1 MELLTQPEAWI
12 AFLTLTVLEIVL
24 GVDNIVMVTVLA
36 DGLPER
42 HRPLARKGGLALA
55 MVARI
60 ALLFSITW
68 MMGLEATLFEVLG
81 REFSGHDLIL
91 LVGGVFLLAKGTH
104 EIHVDLEG
112 RGREGQAREMTR
124 AAVGTVLAQIVAL
137 DVVFSLDSV
146 ITAVGMADHLEV
158 MVAAVVV
165 AVGVMIALIGPI
177 SRFIRE
183 HPTVKM
189 LALSFLL
196 LIGATLVA
204 EGLGHPFPK
213 GYIYF
218 AFAFSIFVDALQM
231 KVRKNRRAGGASGA
245 GAA

>member
-12 AFLTLTVLEIVL
+12 AFLTLTALEIVL

-42 HRPLARKGGLALA
+42 QRPLARKGGLALA

-60 ALLFSITW
+60 ALLFTITW
-68 MMGLEATLFEVLG
+68 MMGLQATLFEVVG
-81 REFSGHDLIL
+81 QEFSGHDLIL

-112 RGREGQAREMTR
+112 RDREVQAREMTR
-124 AAVGTVLAQIVAL
+124 AAVGTVLAQIVVL
-137 DVVFSLDSV
+137 DIVFSLDSV

-165 AVGVMIALIGPI
+165 AVGVMIVLIGPI
-177 SRFIRE
+177 SRFIKE

-218 AFAFSIFVDALQM
+218 AFAFSIFVDTLQIRAR
-231 KVRKNRRAGGASGA
+231 KVAGAGGS
-245 GAA
+245 

>member
-12 AFLTLTVLEIVL
+12 AFLTLTALEIVL

-42 HRPLARKGGLALA
+42 QRPLARKGGLALA

-60 ALLFSITW
+60 ALLFTITW
-68 MMGLEATLFEVLG
+68 MMGLEATLFEVVG
-81 REFSGHDLIL
+81 QEFSGHDLIL

-112 RGREGQAREMTR
+112 RDREEQAREMTR
-124 AAVGTVLAQIVAL
+124 AAVGTVLAQIVVL
-137 DVVFSLDSV
+137 DIVFSLDSV

-165 AVGVMIALIGPI
+165 AVGVMIVLIGPI
-177 SRFIRE
+177 SRFIKE

-218 AFAFSIFVDALQM
+218 AFAFSIFVDALQIRARQ
-231 KVRKNRRAGGASGA
+231 VAGAGGS
-245 GAA
+245 

>member
-1 MELLTQPEAWI
+1 MELLTQPDAWI
-12 AFLTLTVLEIVL
+12 AFLTLTLLEVVL

-42 HRPLARKGGLALA
+42 QRPLARKGGLALA

-68 MMGLEATLFEVLG
+68 LMGLEETLFAVLG
-81 REFSGHDLIL
+81 QPFSGHDLIL
-91 LVGGVFLLAKGTH
+91 IGGGVFLLAKGTH
-104 EIHVDLEG
+104 EIHVNLEEK
-112 RGREGQAREMTR
+112 GREEKAREMTR

-146 ITAVGMADHLEV
+146 ITAVGMADRVEV

-165 AVGVMIALIGPI
+165 AVGIMIVLIGPI
-177 SRFIRE
+177 SSFVKE
-183 HPTVKM
+183 HPAVKM

-218 AFAFSIFVDALQM
+218 AFGFSIFVEVVQM
-231 KVRKNRRAGGASGA
+231 RRRGVEASDVAGAGGG
-245 GAA
+245 